1 MQDINTLSQVA
12 LNIEKMGI
20 VGILAVLAIVFIYLY
35 TKQSKDNQHLLNEI
49 AKNVTETL
57 ENQRDLSKK
66 LLEKQEKL
74 IDLMINREKC
84 FRGGGLNE

>member
-20 VGILAVLAIVFIYLY
+20 VGILAILAIVFIYLY
-35 TKQSKDNQHLLNEI
+35 IKQAKDNQHLLSDI

-57 ENQRDLSKK
+57 ENQRDLSKQ

-84 FRGGGLNE
+84 FREGT

>member
-1 MQDINTLSQVA
+1 MNEINQISQVA
-12 LNIEKMGI
+12 LNIEKLGI

-35 TKQSKDNQHLLNEI
+35 IKQAKDNQHLLEDI

-84 FRGGGLNE
+84 FREGS